1 MTDGTSRY
9 EDKFSI
15 IQKAMDERAYDI
27 VVKECCGLFEVAFK
41 KIYQEAVASL
51 TSFEDRTLLFE
62 KEKEIGKGKKGV
74 NEFGFGE
81 LVGLFRET
89 GLMKKW
95 AQASNRDIGLIDT
108 INYNS
113 IVSLRNDLT
122 HNGGH
127 CSQVEADIVFNYVKN
142 LYAMLGLFNMENG
155 IKASFEPKQT
165 TTVKG
170 EERERVNIALIR
182 ERGIIVNQSD
192 ESRNVSY
199 KVDTINRMLTVVYN
213 KTKEMADEKAAE
225 EMLFEMG
232 YDSGSAFGRV
242 MNDRWEMEKE
252 NVTYEEKFQR
262 WCDFDSEV
270 GWGRFKTTLV
280 VDEEEG
286 TINGSLEIKENFLCH
301 NRKKN
306 DVKLCSFIKGY
317 CEGVVEE
324 LLGGLPVTIVCT
336 TEQCPLK
343 NAFKKT
349 CKFRVDI
356 DEEE

>member
-1 MTDGTSRY
+1 MTDKGRY

-15 IQKAMDERAYDI
+15 IQKAMDDRAYDI
-27 VVKECCGLFEVAFK
+27 VVKESCGLFEVAFK
-41 KIYQEAVASL
+41 KIYQEAVVSL
-51 TSFEDRTLLFE
+51 TSFEDRSLLFE

-74 NEFGFGE
+74 NDFGFGE

-113 IVSLRNDLT
+113 IVTLRNNLT
-122 HNGGH
+122 HNGGQ
-127 CSQVEADIVFNYVKN
+127 CGQVEADIVFTYVKN
-142 LYAMLGLFNMENG
+142 LYAMLGLFNMEDG
-155 IKASFEPKQT
+155 IKAAFEPKQT

-225 EMLFEMG
+225 EMLFDMG

-270 GWGRFKTTLV
+270 GWGRFKTTLS

-286 TINGSLEIKENFLCH
+286 VINGSLEIKENFLCH

-306 DVKLCSFIKGY
+306 DVKLCSFMKGY
-317 CEGVVEE
+317 CEGVLEE
-324 LLGGLPVTIVCT
+324 LLGGLPVTVVCT